1 MEKSLPPVLL
11 ALGEA
16 RVEVAAAPP
25 RTRDLCMRQLPQI
38 WGEFL
43 QEVLLGWPAACGG
56 CMHCLG
62 WVANGIS
69 VRGLEMV
76 VVVQNL
82 VRVPLDRGLGEGTG
96 GTSTGAGSVLVD
108 PASRLL
114 ALVLSLHGGHSLAEF
129 ISPRVWS
136 ERCSMLRASPPRHLT
151 EVPMGAQITP
161 ARGCKMSSLLGPCA
175 GMDGT
180 SGSTGV
186 CFLCQ

>member
-1 MEKSLPPVLL
+1 
-11 ALGEA
+11 
-16 RVEVAAAPP
+16 
-25 RTRDLCMRQLPQI
+25 
-38 WGEFL
+38 
-43 QEVLLGWPAACGG
+43 
-56 CMHCLG
+56 MHCLG
-62 WVANGIS
+62 WMANGIS

-76 VVVQNL
+76 VVAPNL
-82 VRVPLDRGLGEGTG
+82 VRVSLDKGLGEGTG
-96 GTSTGAGSVLVD
+96 GTSTGAGSILVD
-108 PASRLL
+108 PASCLL